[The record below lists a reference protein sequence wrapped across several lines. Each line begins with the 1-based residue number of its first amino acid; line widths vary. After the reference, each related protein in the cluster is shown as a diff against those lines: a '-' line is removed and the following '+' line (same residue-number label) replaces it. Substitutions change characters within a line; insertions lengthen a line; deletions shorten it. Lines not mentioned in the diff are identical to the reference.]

1 MTLKKKTILLIV
13 ATVFIALGI
22 TLAATCNHSFNA
34 QTTTI
39 PQDAPHLKVGLVLG
53 GGGAKGAAHVGALK
67 AIEKAGIPVDYI
79 AGTSIGAIVGGL
91 YACGYSADQIDSLFR
106 SQEWLDLLTDR
117 RTELNTTAFRNEGG
131 TTYIFGIPLSA
142 STLNLNQSFDQF
154 FGNGIVAGDSI
165 VNLLRRL
172 TTKKGVETFQQTRIP
187 FRCVATEF
195 QGINPKNEV
204 VLHSG
209 DLAMAM
215 RASMAIPAYFKAVKI
230 GKKTLLDGGV
240 MNNLPVDVVKA
251 MGADIVIAVDLTQ
264 NTPDDPTLKLS
275 QSLGL
280 GEALDWVLSRP
291 DITKYKQN
299 LKDVDLYIRPNL
311 NGYEAYSFTEKSIE
325 AMIDSGTIAGKKKE
339 FALKRLKLR
348 IYTLN

>member
-1 MTLKKKTILLIV
+1 
-13 ATVFIALGI
+13 
-22 TLAATCNHSFNA
+22 
-34 QTTTI
+34 
-39 PQDAPHLKVGLVLG
+39 
-53 GGGAKGAAHVGALK
+53 
-67 AIEKAGIPVDYI
+67 
-79 AGTSIGAIVGGL
+79 
-91 YACGYSADQIDSLFR
+91 
-106 SQEWLDLLTDR
+106 
-117 RTELNTTAFRNEGG
+117 
-131 TTYIFGIPLSA
+131 
-142 STLNLNQSFDQF
+142 
-154 FGNGIVAGDSI
+154 
-165 VNLLRRL
+165 
-172 TTKKGVETFQQTRIP
+172 
-187 FRCVATEF
+187 
-195 QGINPKNEV
+195 
-204 VLHSG
+204 
-209 DLAMAM
+209 
-215 RASMAIPAYFKAVKI
+215 
-230 GKKTLLDGGV
+230 

-339 FALKRLKLR
+339 LALKRLKLR